1 MNIKNEKNS
10 EMNDEKDSN
19 KFNTTKNE
27 KNFLIKEED
36 FNCFIYE
43 DNYRCLNE
51 DIYMKEK
58 EEVNDSLPL
67 DKYKNS
73 NDLNLTSKDLHEF
86 LNDDLIKAI
95 DNDLVEPKDICD
107 LSDCNSSYDRIEGSS
122 ECTSKANSPEF
133 NIKYPK
139 IIKDINMN
147 LNVDNS
153 FDKKDSNNINN
164 NCFVNKDYI
173 NNSIKNINN
182 DNNNEKDKIIEEDKS
197 IVFDNKNKSKELK
210 NSIFFSKFIPKKMR
224 DNNEDKK
231 PKEEK
236 EKSYQNFKGKEKKNS
251 SLKNK
256 FDDEVEPTLMLPL
269 TNWEEKT
276 KLPLEIR
283 AGDWICLYCNNL
295 NFSFRKK
302 CNRCGLFR
310 KSSTLLLK
318 HQYFNNKYQNM
329 EYFNNPN
336 DGYYIDYNQNNIYDI
351 NYNVNNYYDNNDNL

>member
-1 MNIKNEKNS
+1 MKIKNEKNS
-10 EMNDEKDSN
+10 ELNDEKDSN
-19 KFNTTKNE
+19 KFNSSINE
-27 KNFLIKEED
+27 ENFLIKEND

-43 DNYRCLNE
+43 DNNRCLNE
-51 DIYMKEK
+51 DSYMKEK

-67 DKYKNS
+67 GKHKNS
-73 NDLNLTSKDLHEF
+73 NDLSLTSKDLHEF
-86 LNDDLIKAI
+86 LNDDLIKAL

-107 LSDCNSSYDRIEGSS
+107 ISDNECMEISS

-133 NIKYPK
+133 SIKYPK

-147 LNVDNS
+147 LNVENS
-153 FDKKDSNNINN
+153 FEKKDSNNINE
-164 NCFVNKDYI
+164 NCFVNKDNI
-173 NNSIKNINN
+173 NNNSNKNINN
-182 DNNNEKDKIIEEDKS
+182 NDEIEKGKIKDEEKS
-197 IVFDNKNKSKELK
+197 IVFDIKDKSKELK
-210 NSIFFSKFIPKKMR
+210 SSIFSSKFIPKKKS
-224 DNNEDKK
+224 NNIENIK

-236 EKSYQNFKGKEKKNS
+236 EKEKEKNSQNFKVKEKNNRA

-283 AGDWICLYCNNL
+283 VGDWICLYCNNL

-329 EYFNNPN
+329 ENFNKYN
-336 DGYYIDYNQNNIYDI
+336 DGYYINCNQNNIYD
-351 NYNVNNYYDNNDNL
+351 

>member
-19 KFNTTKNE
+19 IFNRSMNE
-27 KNFLIKEED
+27 KNLLIKEED

-58 EEVNDSLPL
+58 EEVNDSLSL
-67 DKYKNS
+67 DKHKNS

-107 LSDCNSSYDRIEGSS
+107 LSDCNSSCECIEGSS

-182 DNNNEKDKIIEEDKS
+182 NDEIVKGKIIEEEKS
-197 IVFDNKNKSKELK
+197 IVIDIKDKSKELK
-210 NSIFFSKFIPKKMR
+210 SSIFSSKFIPKKKS
-224 DNNEDKK
+224 NNIENIKS
-231 PKEEK
+231 KEEK
-236 EKSYQNFKGKEKKNS
+236 EKNSQNFKVKEKNNRA

-283 AGDWICLYCNNL
+283 VGDWICLYCNNL

-329 EYFNNPN
+329 ENFNNNN
-336 DGYYIDYNQNNIYDI
+336 DGYYINCNQNNNYDL
-351 NYNVNNYYDNNDNL
+351 NYI